1 MMRNLKLAQTPIL
14 LACALMAGGAN
25 AQSITFS
32 GDTFP
37 SGDFGGRQDLNQ
49 SLIIGDL
56 DIGNLAL
63 SGGAVLNTGINQ
75 TTIGQT
81 AGSTGT
87 VTISD
92 GSQLNASQ
100 IYISRSGNAVFNIL
114 GGGKLIT
121 HHASVGQLVGGTGLV
136 TVDGQGSSWSISPE
150 TTGGITLGM
159 NGGTGTLRV
168 INGGTVSVHNSLLTS
183 RDSAS
188 TGHIEIDGPNSILQV
203 GKQCALGPLG
213 ATSVKITNR
222 GLFRCGQNNYL
233 HSGVVSLSGAGSM
246 WVVGS
251 DLDVGNKAIGSR
263 GARGER
269 GEKAELNIGDG
280 SVVELA
286 GNLRLAVDSYN
297 AWGGSGTLNI
307 EGAGTPGVLKTQN
320 VVFGNYGVS
329 IINFKHSNSSGN
341 YIFTPSISGTGSI
354 NVIGRG
360 TTVLTG
366 NNTHSGQSSIQSGV
380 LRVGSAAALGSASYD
395 VSRGGTL
402 DMNRYNPVVSR
413 LRNAGTVILG
423 EGNTSAVTTAS
434 SYQGYGG
441 AIHLGAALSGN
452 ASSIQKLVVSGNT
465 SGSST
470 LHIRNLGGSGA
481 QTTGNGI
488 LVVQVGL
495 ESNGQFTLPAPGYI
509 QAGAYRYT
517 LHKVGRNWYLQSAPA
532 NAKAAAADDGAA
544 CIADPLAQGC
554 ALAPGQGAVAK
565 ALPAALKAS
574 TANAAAAAEAE
585 AAAPAADASA
595 QLEAALGADDL
606 KDDGAVGFAG
616 AVPVPGLGMVGM
628 VSLSSLIG
636 VAGLRRGRKAV

>member
-1 MMRNLKLAQTPIL
+1 MKNLKLAQTPIL

-37 SGDFGGRQDLNQ
+37 SGDFDGRQDLNQ

-63 SGGAVLNTGINQ
+63 SAGAVLNTGINQ

-92 GSQLNASQ
+92 GGQLNASQ
-100 IYISRSGNAVFNIL
+100 MYISRSGNGELNIL
-114 GGGKLIT
+114 RGGKLVS
-121 HHASVGQLVGGTGLV
+121 HHAYVGQSVGGTGLV
-136 TVDGQGSSWSISPE
+136 TVNGQGSSWSISPE
-150 TTGGITLGM
+150 STGGIALGLY
-159 NGGTGTLRV
+159 GGTGTPRV

-222 GLFRCGQNNYL
+222 GLFRCGQDNYL

-251 DLDVGNKAIGSR
+251 DLDVGNKAIGFR

-307 EGAGTPGVLKTQN
+307 EGAGTPGVLKAQN
-320 VVFGNYGVS
+320 VVFGNSGVS
-329 IINFKHSNSSGN
+329 IINFKHSNSSGS
-341 YIFTPSISGTGSI
+341 YIFTPAISGTGSI
-354 NVIGRG
+354 NVIGTG
-360 TTVLTG
+360 TTVLAG

-380 LRVGSAAALGSASYD
+380 LRAGSAAALGSASYD

-402 DMNRYNPVVSR
+402 DMNQFSPVFGR

-434 SYQGYGG
+434 HYQGYGG
-441 AIHLGAALSGN
+441 NIHLNAALSGN
-452 ASSIQKLVVSGNT
+452 ASPTQKLLVRADT
-465 SGSST
+465 SGTST
-470 LHIRNLGGSGA
+470 LHIRNLGGTGA

-495 ESNGQFTLPAPGYI
+495 ASNGQFTLPAPGYI

-532 NAKAAAADDGAA
+532 NAKAAAADDSAA
-544 CIADPLAQGC
+544 CVTDPLAQGC
-554 ALAPGQGAVAK
+554 ALAAGQG
-565 ALPAALKAS
+565 
-574 TANAAAAAEAE
+574 AEAE
-585 AAAPAADASA
+585 AAAPTADASA
-595 QLEAALGADDL
+595 QREAALGADDL

-636 VAGLRRGRKAV
+636 VAGLRRSRKGTTA